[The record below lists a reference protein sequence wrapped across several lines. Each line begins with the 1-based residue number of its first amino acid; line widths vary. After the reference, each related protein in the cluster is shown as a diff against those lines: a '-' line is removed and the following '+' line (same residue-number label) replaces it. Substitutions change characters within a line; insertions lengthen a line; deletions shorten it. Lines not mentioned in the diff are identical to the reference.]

1 MSNYWAYKFECEAS
15 IEEMLRVFNELGPWT
30 WQVRDSSWYGDYVNS
45 RPTDDLR
52 VRIHRPPDEETHSG
66 LLELE
71 TDDPNE
77 KQVIDDIFRGL
88 LAQIGARDITEIEP
102 YD

>member
-1 MSNYWAYKFECEAS
+1 
-15 IEEMLRVFNELGPWT
+15 
-30 WQVRDSSWYGDYVNS
+30 
-45 RPTDDLR
+45 
-52 VRIHRPPDEETHSG
+52 